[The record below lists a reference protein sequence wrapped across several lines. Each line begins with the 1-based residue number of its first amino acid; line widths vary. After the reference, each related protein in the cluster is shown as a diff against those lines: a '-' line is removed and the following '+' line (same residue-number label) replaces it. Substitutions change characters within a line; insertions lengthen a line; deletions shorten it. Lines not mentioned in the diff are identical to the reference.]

1 MKTKKQKK
9 AKKMSASRRKL
20 VAASKKVLVGRSV
33 KPKKKKV
40 TAVLAKPEFYR
51 VELEVMSRAADNTVQ
66 YTYAPFV
73 KGHEQVEEAAANLI
87 MEEMKA
93 MGIGGRII
101 HLDGTPD
108 GKITTTWGSVER
120 TAAAEK
126 VEQAALEGAGK

>member
-9 AKKMSASRRKL
+9 
-20 VAASKKVLVGRSV
+20 VSKKVYP

-40 TAVLAKPEFYR
+40 LAVLAKPEFYK
-51 VELEVMSRAADNTVQ
+51 VELEVAHQKADGTME
-66 YTYAPFV
+66 YTYSELSSSSRL
-73 KGHEQVEEAAANLI
+73 GISDTAAQELADGL
-87 MEEMKA
+87 KA
-93 MGIGGRII
+93 IGCGGRII

-108 GKITTTWGSVER
+108 GTVTSTWGSVAR